1 MTIPDYYVRI
11 IDLPP
16 AVRGITL
23 PNEDGS
29 FSIYINAVFDD
40 AVRREA
46 LEHELE
52 HMARGHF
59 YKPEEPVAR
68 QELEAR
74 GHALPEAP
82 TASSPCRAIRRYF
95 GMEGLERFLRS
106 IGALRE
112 PRK

>member
-16 AVRGITL
+16 TVRGVTL

-29 FSIYINAVFDD
+29 FSIYINAIFDD

-59 YKPEEPVAR
+59 YKPEEPVAK
-68 QELEAR
+68 QEMEAK
-74 GHALPEAP
+74 GLVSPETAAP
-82 TASSPCRAIRRYF
+82 HSAGRTIRRYL
-95 GMEGLERFLRS
+95 GIEGLEKFLRS

-112 PRK
+112 PRN

>member
-1 MTIPDYYVRI
+1 MTIPDYFVRI

-16 AVRGITL
+16 TVRGITL

-29 FSIYINAVFDD
+29 FSIYINAIFDD

-59 YKPEEPVAR
+59 YRRDEAVAR
-68 QELEAR
+68 QEMEAR
-74 GHALPEAP
+74 GLIPPTVRPPEKAG
-82 TASSPCRAIRRYF
+82 RRIRRYL
-95 GMEGLERFLRS
+95 GMEELERFLRS
-106 IGALRE
+106 IGALRD
-112 PRK
+112 PR